1 MQLDLG
7 NNIRQLRRRDKKTQE
22 ALAEALGVT
31 PQAVSRWESGGSYP
45 DMNLIPAIASYFR
58 VSIDE
63 LFSYNVWENNRTVD
77 EICRKA
83 AKLIVND
90 ASAADELLKE
100 ALKQFPGNENLLIVW
115 VYALWVLPGRDEDLI
130 AACKTLIDCATDE
143 GVRCDVLRF
152 LAMVY
157 HRNNKTELIRPVLD
171 QIPEFYFTKKECI
184 AKLMTGQESLDAARF
199 QMNISGKSL
208 IEMLGIMQNRYAE
221 AGDCENASLC
231 QRLSDGVLTLF
242 RNEGGK
248 SLEIFSHEWLGN

>member
-7 NNIRQLRRRDKKTQE
+7 NNIRQLRRRDKRTQE
-22 ALAEALGVT
+22 QLADALGVT
-31 PQAVSRWESGGSYP
+31 SQAVSRWESGGSYP

-58 VSIDE
+58 VTIDE
-63 LFSYNVWENNRTVD
+63 LFSYNVWENERTIE

-83 AKLIVND
+83 AKLIEND

-130 AACKTLIDCATDE
+130 AACKTLIDCATNE

-152 LAMVY
+152 LAMAY
-157 HRNNKTELIRPVLD
+157 RRNNKEELIRPVLD

-184 AKLMTGQESLDAARF
+184 AKMTDGQESLDAAHF

-208 IEMLGIMQNRYAE
+208 IEMLGIMKIRYTE
-221 AGDCENASLC
+221 IDDSENAFLC
-231 QRLSDGVLTLF
+231 QRLSDGILTLF

-248 SLEIFSHEWLGN
+248 RLEISGHEWIDN

>member
-1 MQLDLG
+1 MQLELG
-7 NNIRQLRRRDKKTQE
+7 NNIRQLRRRDKRTQE
-22 ALAEALGVT
+22 QLAEALGVT
-31 PQAVSRWESGGSYP
+31 SQAVSRWESGGSYP

-63 LFSYNVWENNRTVD
+63 LFSYNIWENERRIE

-83 AKLIVND
+83 AKLIEND
-90 ASAADELLKE
+90 ASAADALLKE

-130 AACKTLIDCATDE
+130 AACKALIDCATNE

-152 LAMVY
+152 LAMTY
-157 HRNNKTELIRPVLD
+157 HRNNKEELIRPVLD

-184 AKLMTGQESLDAARF
+184 AKLTVGQESLDAARF

-208 IEMLGIMQNRYAE
+208 IEMLDIMKKRYTE
-221 AGDCENASLC
+221 TGDSENAALC
-231 QRLSDGVLTLF
+231 QRLSDGILALF
-242 RNEGGK
+242 RNEGGT
-248 SLEIFSHEWLGN
+248 SLEIFSHEWVGN

>member
-1 MQLDLG
+1 MQLELG
-7 NNIRQLRRRDKKTQE
+7 SNIRQLRRRDKRTQE
-22 ALAEALGVT
+22 QLAEALGVT
-31 PQAVSRWESGGSYP
+31 SQAVSRWESGGSYP

-63 LFSYNVWENNRTVD
+63 LFSYNVWENERNIEEV
-77 EICRKA
+77 CRKA
-83 AKLIVND
+83 AKLIEND

-130 AACKTLIDCATDE
+130 AACKTLIDCATNE

-152 LAMVY
+152 LAMAY
-157 HRNNKTELIRPVLD
+157 RRNNKEELIRPVLD

-184 AKLMTGQESLDAARF
+184 AKMTDGQESLDAAHF

-208 IEMLGIMQNRYAE
+208 IEMLGIMKNRYAE
-221 AGDCENASLC
+221 IDDSENASLC
-231 QRLSDGVLTLF
+231 QRLSDGILTLF

-248 SLEIFSHEWLGN
+248 CLEISGHEWIDN